1 MAHQIDLQYGMWSNR
16 QIRDYYDLNPDLSI
30 LTYAGMLGLTGGE
43 LKDILMTDGSAI
55 DKEEE
60 KTAQIMFEE
69 AEQMF
74 GSDEGEEG
82 MYCTPYDPE
91 TDTEPTETRT
101 EYCKRMGFDM

>member
-30 LTYAGMLGLTGGE
+30 LTYAGMLGLTGTE

-60 KTAQIMFEE
+60 KTAQLMFEE
-69 AEQMF
+69 A
-74 GSDEGEEG
+74 
-82 MYCTPYDPE
+82 
-91 TDTEPTETRT
+91 DTEPTETRT
-101 EYCKRMGFDM
+101 EYCNRMGFDM